1 MTMKKKRVEF
11 LVRGRVQGVWFRY
24 ETRDKALELGLC
36 GFVENLADGTVHGMA
51 EGDEP
56 ILERLVEYVR
66 VGPPLARVDGVD
78 TRWGEATGE
87 FSGFTI
93 RH

>member
-1 MTMKKKRVEF
+1 MKKNRVEF
-11 LVRGRVQGVWFRY
+11 LVKGRVQGVWFRY
-24 ETRDKALELGLC
+24 ETQKEALNLGLC
-36 GFVENLADGTVHGMA
+36 GFVENLPDGTVHGMA
-51 EGDEP
+51 EGDGP
-56 ILERLVEYVR
+56 VLERFIDYVK
-66 VGPPLARVDGVD
+66 VGPPLAKVTGVD

>member
-1 MTMKKKRVEF
+1 MAMKKKRVEF

-24 ETRDKALELGLC
+24 ETQKKALELGLC
-36 GFVENLADGTVHGMA
+36 GFVENLADGSVYGMA
-51 EGDEP
+51 EGDELT
-56 ILERLVEYVR
+56 LERLVEYVR
-66 VGPPLARVDGVD
+66 VGPPLAKVDGVD
-78 TRWGEATGE
+78 TRWGEATEE